1 MTFQQKKWGSFVA
14 AVVLVVGFSMLTG
27 CSNKVEEQQ
36 KQQQE
41 AVKQMTKQG
50 DGTVRK
56 AGEKGHKA
64 F

>member
-14 AVVLVVGFSMLTG
+14 AVVVVIGFSMLVG
-27 CSNKVEEQQ
+27 CSSKAEEEK

-41 AVKQMTKQG
+41 AVKQMTHQG